1 MSSITLSIPDALSTR
16 VVNGFCGLNNYNA
29 ATDGTKAEFMRKVL
43 LQKIKRDV
51 LEWEGN
57 EAQRTAL
64 ATGGTDIQ
72 LP

>member
-1 MSSITLSIPDALSTR
+1 MASITLTIPDALNTR
-16 VVNGFCGLNNYNA
+16 VINGFCGLNGYNA
-29 ATDGTKAEFMRKVL
+29 EVDGTKAAFMRKIL
-43 LQKIKRDV
+43 LAKIKRDV

>member
-1 MSSITLSIPDALSTR
+1 MSSITLSIPDALNTR
-16 VVNGFCGLNNYNA
+16 VVNGFCGLNGYQA
-29 ATDGTKAEFMRKVL
+29 SDGTKVEFMRKVL

-64 ATGGTDIQ
+64 TTGGTDIQ